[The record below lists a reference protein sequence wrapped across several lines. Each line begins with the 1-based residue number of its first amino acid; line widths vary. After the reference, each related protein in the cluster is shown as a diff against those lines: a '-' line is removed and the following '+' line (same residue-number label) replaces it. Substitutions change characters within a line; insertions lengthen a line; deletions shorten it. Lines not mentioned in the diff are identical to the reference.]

1 MLLHLYRLEIKKK
14 REGGG
19 RICEKGE
26 EWTNK
31 TCRLPGARSV
41 ASSSTSTLARSLA
54 RPCPVI
60 VKRTNERTC
69 SRHAIRPPPH
79 SLLRSFPRLDSEFA
93 AAAAA
98 LSKAPEG
105 VGSRIGL
112 QPLAS
117 MDLRLARM
125 RTQRKKAGKE
135 QRRRHL
141 LPEKPF
147 ACSSHCTRVISSAL
161 FPPSLPLSLPN

>member
-31 TCRLPGARSV
+31 TCRLPGRWRRRP
-41 ASSSTSTLARSLA
+41 LPRSLT

-79 SLLRSFPRLDSEFA
+79 SLLRSFPRLDSEF

-161 FPPSLPLSLPN
+161 FPPSLSPSVFA